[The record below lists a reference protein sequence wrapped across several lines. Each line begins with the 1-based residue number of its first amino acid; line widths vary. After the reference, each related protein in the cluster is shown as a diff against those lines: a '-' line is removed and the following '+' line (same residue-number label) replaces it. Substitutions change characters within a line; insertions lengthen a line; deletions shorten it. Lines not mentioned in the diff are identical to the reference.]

1 VQILTNP
8 QFEFINRRVP
18 AYLVSILA
26 IAAGIGSL
34 VTHGGPRYSI
44 DFRGGSILQMRF
56 AETVPIEEIRGALAG
71 VGLSDAEIQ
80 RYGEPNEILIRASR
94 GNLEETLLEK
104 TLKERWPDSEVRRKE
119 TVGPKVGSE
128 LRSAATQAI
137 ILSLIGILIYVAVR
151 FQFRFAVAAI
161 VALVHDVL
169 VTLGA
174 LSIANREI
182 SLAVIAA
189 FLTIVGWS
197 INDTIVLFDRIR
209 ENLRVPTREKYDR
222 ILNASVNQC
231 LSRTFITAGT
241 VFVVVV
247 VLLAFGGEVLRDFSF
262 AMTVGVIAG
271 TYSSVYIATALLAD
285 WENLRPRRSRK

>member
-1 VQILTNP
+1 MQILTNP